1 MNEFPEY
8 NAEFSHTGMGTM
20 SLADFSLAGK
30 RALVVGGRRN
40 MGKGF
45 ALGLAEAGAD
55 VVVTDINIE
64 DGRLQA
70 VADEIEAMGRRSLAV
85 KTDISKKA
93 EVDALVAKVVESLG
107 GIDILMNVAVM
118 YHRHAVTELE
128 EDDWEQLT
136 NVNLKGYWLTHQA
149 VAPIMQAQRS
159 GSIINL
165 SSRGGLKAH
174 ADKGMGNY
182 AIVKA
187 GVAMM
192 TRQYCRYLGPYGI
205 RVNALAPSLVEW
217 EQHPAGDYYRENPE
231 QAPKTPPKKGP
242 EPTEQQKF
250 EAWSTGPENLPL
262 GRVATFEEMA
272 NAAVFLASDA
282 ASYVTGT
289 VLCVDGG
296 YMA

>member
-1 MNEFPEY
+1 
-8 NAEFSHTGMGTM
+8 M
-20 SLADFSLAGK
+20 SLAQFSLQGK

-55 VVVTDINIE
+55 VVVADLQVD

-70 VADEIEAMGRRSLAV
+70 VADEITGMGRRGRAAQV
-85 KTDISKKA
+85 DISSKTS
-93 EVDALVAKVVESLG
+93 VDKLVAEVVESLG

-118 YHRHAVTELE
+118 YHRKSLPELD
-128 EDDWEQLT
+128 EDGWDRLT
-136 NVNLKGYWLTHQA
+136 DVNLKGYWLMHQA

-174 ADKGMGNY
+174 ADKAMGNY
-182 AIVKA
+182 AVIKA
-187 GVAMM
+187 GIAMM
-192 TRQYCRYLGPYGI
+192 TRQYCRYLGPYNV
-205 RVNALAPSLVEW
+205 RVNAIAPSLVEW
-217 EQHPAGDYYRENPE
+217 EQHPAGDYYRDNPE
-231 QAPKTPPKKGP
+231 RAPKEPSPAPT
-242 EPTEQQKF
+242 PTELEKF
-250 EAWSTGPENLPL
+250 EAWLTGPENLPL

-282 ASYVTGT
+282 SSYITGQ

>member
-1 MNEFPEY
+1 
-8 NAEFSHTGMGTM
+8 M
-20 SLADFSLAGK
+20 SLADFSLKGK

-55 VVVTDINIE
+55 VAVTDLKVD
-64 DGRLQA
+64 DGRLSA
-70 VADEIEAMGRRSLAV
+70 VAEEIEQMGRRSLAIQS
-85 KTDISKKA
+85 DISSK
-93 EVDALVAKVVESLG
+93 ESVESLVSQVVDSFG

-118 YHRHAVTELE
+118 YHRKSLIDLDE
-128 EDDWEQLT
+128 EGWDQLT
-136 NVNLKGYWLTHQA
+136 NVNLKGYWLMHQA
-149 VAPIMQAQRS
+149 VAPVMQAQGS

-182 AIVKA
+182 AIIKA

-192 TRQYCRYLGPYGI
+192 TRQYARYLGPDNV

-217 EQHPAGDYYRENPE
+217 EEHPAGDFYRENPDRKPKDRP
-231 QAPKTPPKKGP
+231 APP
-242 EPTEQQKF
+242 EPSELEKF

-262 GRVATFEEMA
+262 GRVATFDEMA

-282 ASYVTGT
+282 SSYVTGT
-289 VLCVDGG
+289 ILCVDGG